1 MNTIKKELFASLLFV
16 LFLLSGCSATS
27 PSKDTAAVEV
37 EKPGSVEEFN
47 KLRKQKIS
55 EVLAESQEKIKFNKL
70 ARQVRI
76 DDIYANKQE
85 ELNDLDEKKQ
95 AEKEKLNQAIENELS
110 LEQDLLNERVQSL
123 LKETKNNAK
132 GENLRVIA
140 EVERE
145 VSSFESQVE
154 SELTKEILK
163 TEVEKISDYMR
174 QERRLERDHKFKLAV
189 EKTKIDSK
197 NKKRLEIL
205 AEELKSKRQY
215 NENLVKLKADFL
227 EKQRAET
234 EAAVRRKAQ
243 AENKAITDKLAN
255 KYIAEVNKF
264 EKDVMTALAEE
275 EKRIISNLNAKFFE
289 AKKERSAKERKRLSE
304 STTKGKD
311 AKLEAG
317 SKKRTDLIPI
327 RDAKIVII
335 ENELE
340 DAIRQIRMDKKQEL
354 ASLKIKMDE
363 KHADGLGDIEISYSE
378 KSEQVENKAK
388 VLEKNAISR
397 YELKAEEIESDQE
410 RKINAINKEIDTMI
424 NKIKS

>member
-340 DAIRQIRMDKKQEL
+340 DAIRQIRMDEKQEL